1 MRHATLSLVMLL
13 GAATT
18 ATAQPRT
25 DPDWPC
31 VQRKVTNLS
40 PGPFWNG
47 PDLAQAR
54 QWGDDSAAAQ
64 LARKLASRRTEMS
77 EVDGLL
83 DAFAAEAGPDKDQRL
98 ARVFSGVFEVIGG
111 ERDKVMGGIG
121 RYAQGQRRMAERI
134 REEADK
140 ISQTKDAPSAED
152 AREMPKDQSELET
165 RFAWDRRIFQERSQ
179 SLQYVCEVP
188 QLLEQRLGEIARRIQ
203 ARLTTKM

>member
-40 PGPFWNG
+40 PGQFWNG
-47 PDLAQAR
+47 PDLAQAGE
-54 QWGDDSAAAQ
+54 WGDDSAAAQ

-83 DAFAAEAGPDKDQRL
+83 DAFAAEAGPDKAQRL
-98 ARVFSGVFEVIGG
+98 ARIG
-111 ERDKVMGGIG
+111 
-121 RYAQGQRRMAERI
+121 A
-134 REEADK
+134 
-140 ISQTKDAPSAED
+140 
-152 AREMPKDQSELET
+152 L
-165 RFAWDRRIFQERSQ
+165 
-179 SLQYVCEVP
+179 
-188 QLLEQRLGEIARRIQ
+188 LGEGWADHPRVVDLEVAVGLRRW
-203 ARLTTKM
+203 LGDGTGP